1 MIVLILVFRLVIGE
15 QMIDVL
21 GPEKRRRRTTQEKIA
36 IVQQSFEPG
45 MTVSLVARQD
55 GVAASQLFLW
65 RKQYQEGS
73 LTAVAAGEQVV
84 PASELAAAMKQ
95 IKELQRLLGKKTMEN
110 ELLKEAVEYGRGKKV
125 DSARALI
132 ARGWGVSLVSRCLRV
147 SRAQLHV
154 ILRRTDDWKDGRR
167 SRHSDDTDV
176 LLRIHHVIGEL
187 PTYGYRRVWAL
198 LRRQAE
204 LDGMPAINAKRVY
217 RIMRQNALLLERK
230 TAVPPSKR
238 AHTGKVAVKESNQR
252 WCSDGFEFRCDNGEK
267 LRVTFALDC
276 CDREALHWAVT
287 TGGFDSET
295 VQDVMLGAVERRFGN
310 ELPASP
316 VEWLTD
322 NGSCYRANE
331 TRQFARML
339 GLEPKNTAVRSP
351 ESNGIAESFVKTIKR
366 DYISIMPKPDGLT
379 AAKNLAEAFEHYNEW
394 HPHSALGYRSPR
406 EYLRQQASNGLSDNR
421 CLEI

>member
-1 MIVLILVFRLVIGE
+1 
-15 QMIDVL
+15 MIDVL

-45 MTVSLVARQD
+45 MTVSLVARQH

-154 ILRRTDDWKDGRR
+154 ILRLTDDWKDGRR

-204 LDGMPAINAKRVY
+204 LDGMPAINAKRIY

-230 TAVPPSKR
+230 PAVPPSKR
-238 AHTGKVAVKESNQR
+238 AHTGRVAVKESNQR

-287 TGGFDSET
+287 TGGLVSET
-295 VQDVMLGAVERRFGN
+295 VQDVMLGAVERRFGR
-310 ELPASP
+310 ELPTSP

-366 DYISIMPKPDGLT
+366 DYISVMPKPDGLT
-379 AAKNLAEAFEHYNEW
+379 AAKNLPEAFEHYNEW